1 MSTENI
7 TNFNSYIFGSI
18 RVPISGNVT
27 LSSPTHISLR
37 VGILSQVSED
47 MCVRHARIQNI
58 LSEGGSKLSL
68 KGGGGGGR
76 IKIPLLAGSHQPAS
90 ETPFKWRFAG
100 VSMMAQH

>member
-58 LSEGGSKLSL
+58 LSEGGGGSNYDCFFSLIFSL
-68 KGGGGGGR
+68 KGGGR
-76 IKIPLLAGSHQPAS
+76 ESKYH
-90 ETPFKWRFAG
+90 F
-100 VSMMAQH
+100 